1 MTLTS
6 VHKEDRR
13 RAYLEVVWKGPHQ
26 AREEAGL
33 KQVEESQG
41 VRRRQILDG
50 DAQGGEEAGIVAS
63 FQPAMHFHF
72 CLFVWPRVYLAFDYR
87 AAISREAW

>member
-41 VRRRQILDG
+41 VRRRQNLDG
-50 DAQGGEEAGIVAS
+50 DAQGGEDPGRPGV
-63 FQPAMHFHF
+63 
-72 CLFVWPRVYLAFDYR
+72 LVLDYNT
-87 AAISREAW
+87 ISLSMLVLNEY

>member
-33 KQVEESQG
+33 KQVEEIQG

-50 DAQGGEEAGIVAS
+50 DAQGGEDPGRPGELVLDYNTISLSMLVLNEYS
-63 FQPAMHFHF
+63 
-72 CLFVWPRVYLAFDYR
+72 VW
-87 AAISREAW
+87 